1 MISWKRRILNTTDYP
16 FFSLLVHQFFLVIFL
31 VLIGQTDLC
40 LSADKQ
46 IGTPVPIT
54 NSTSQTQATVAS
66 ILQFMGL
73 TDAGERQII
82 ALLPGEVVD
91 ATYCKQGDFVKK
103 GDLIVKLNNDSI
115 TNAIA
120 DLMLKKNKIKEGDQ
134 QLQFAELEKRQKE
147 KQLQKVEGL
156 INTEKSLK
164 NQVAGYT
171 SQVLQQLE
179 TQKLTLGEQLE
190 ISSARIAALKE
201 NNQDNDEIL
210 KTVKNQL
217 DDLEVR
223 RQNLTIKAPFNAR
236 VFFLNPNVSR
246 IPPGGMV
253 CELRNESFS
262 LVRGRIIQHQRNLI
276 KVGDIVKVALESSP
290 NDSAEGTV
298 QSIEYIQENREMQ
311 GYSSFEVIVRIDSP
325 AKWMLTGTMVSI
337 SKHILPGGNN

>member
-1 MISWKRRILNTTDYP
+1 MIGWKRHIPNTTDYP
-16 FFSLLVHQFFLVIFL
+16 FFSLLVHQSFLVIFL
-31 VLIGQTDLC
+31 VLISQTDLC

-46 IGTPVPIT
+46 IGTPPIA
-54 NSTSQTQATVAS
+54 NNASQAQTSVANT
-66 ILQFMGL
+66 LQFMGL
-73 TDAGERQII
+73 IDVGERQII

-91 ATYCKQGDFVKK
+91 TAYSKQGDFVKK

-120 DLMLKKNKIKEGDQ
+120 DLILKKNKIKEGDQ
-134 QLQFAELEKRQKE
+134 QLQFAELEKRQRE

-171 SQVLQQLE
+171 SQVMQQLE
-179 TQKLTLGEQLE
+179 TQKLTLQDQLE
-190 ISSARIAALKE
+190 ISAARIAALKE

-217 DDLEVR
+217 DDLEMR

-246 IPPGGMV
+246 IPPGGIV
-253 CELRNESFS
+253 CELRNESFF

-276 KVGDIVKVALESSP
+276 KVGDILKVALESSP
-290 NDSAEGTV
+290 NDSVEGSV

-337 SKHILPGGNN
+337 SKQIPPGGNN